1 MNLWTKLSD
10 EKWTQ
15 RFTLKVLVTIGG
27 QKGTVV
33 SKLLISS
40 LLPLNIQIV
49 VSAEPKTE
57 YDTDQ
62 AAEIDCAILHFL
74 SKSCTIQMTHT
85 KKATNC

>member
-62 AAEIDCAILHFL
+62 VAEIDCAILHFL
-74 SKSCTIQMTHT
+74 SKSCTTQMTH
-85 KKATNC
+85 KKSY